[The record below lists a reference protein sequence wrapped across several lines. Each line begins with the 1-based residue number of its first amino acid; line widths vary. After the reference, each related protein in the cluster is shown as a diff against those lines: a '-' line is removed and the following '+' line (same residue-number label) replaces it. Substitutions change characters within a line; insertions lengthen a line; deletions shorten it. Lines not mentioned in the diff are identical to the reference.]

1 MDVFVKEVVFE
12 RYNLLSWNKVICRSI
27 ISNDWEEVVYFE
39 LVIINDFNKGV
50 EKEEEKDKEIEKVD
64 SFIL

>member
-1 MDVFVKEVVFE
+1 MDVLVKEVVFE
-12 RYNLLSWNKVICRSI
+12 GYNLLSWNKVICRSI

-39 LVIINDFNKGV
+39 LVIINDFSKGV